1 MENTEQE
8 EKKVQTEAEQA
19 QQSESEQTQQAE
31 TEQMDADSKK
41 SRKCKKQKK
50 EDDAKDKEL
59 EELKAQVEEQ
69 KDRYLRLSA
78 EFDNYRKRTL
88 KERSDLLKTASG
100 DTLSGMLPVLD
111 DLERAM
117 ASMEKANDV
126 AAVLE
131 GVKLIYAKLQEF
143 LKNKGVV
150 EIDAKNQVFDTDLH
164 EALTKIP
171 APSEDMKGKVVDV
184 IQKGYKIEGKV
195 IRYAKVVVG
204 E

>member
-8 EKKVQTEAEQA
+8 EKEVKVEGEPVAQPETDEA
-19 QQSESEQTQQAE
+19 
-31 TEQMDADSKK
+31 DNDSKK
-41 SRKCKKQKK
+41 SKKSRRQRR
-50 EDDAKDKEL
+50 EDEAKDKEI
-59 EELKAQVEEQ
+59 EELKTQVEEQ

-88 KERSDLLKTASG
+88 KERSDMLKTVNG

-117 ASMEKANDV
+117 QSMEKATDV
-126 AAVLE
+126 AAVRE
-131 GVKLIYAKLQEF
+131 GVVLIYSKLQEF

-150 EIDAKNQVFDTDLH
+150 EIDAMNQVFDTDLH
-164 EALTKIP
+164 EAITKIP
-171 APSEDMKGKVVDV
+171 APSEDLKGKVVDV
-184 IQKGYKIEGKV
+184 IQKGYKIDTKV

>member
-8 EKKVQTEAEQA
+8 EKEVKV
-19 QQSESEQTQQAE
+19 E
-31 TEQMDADSKK
+31 TEQTAQPEPEEADNDSKK
-41 SRKCKKQKK
+41 SKKSRRQRK
-50 EDDAKDKEL
+50 EDDAKDKEI

-88 KERSDLLKTASG
+88 KERSDMLKTVNG

-117 ASMEKANDV
+117 QSMEKATDV
-126 AAVLE
+126 DAVRE
-131 GVKLIYAKLQEF
+131 GVVLIYNKIQEF
-143 LKNKGVV
+143 LKNKGIV
-150 EIDAKNQVFDTDLH
+150 EIDAMNQVFDTDLH
-164 EALTKIP
+164 EAITKIP
-171 APSEDMKGKVVDV
+171 APTEDLKGKVVDV
-184 IQKGYKIEGKV
+184 IQKGYKIDTKV

>member
-1 MENTEQE
+1 MENKEQNTEQVE
-8 EKKVQTEAEQA
+8 NEVKVDV
-19 QQSESEQTQQAE
+19 EQTQP
-31 TEQMDADSKK
+31 TENEEVENDSKK
-41 SRKCKKQKK
+41 SKKNRKQRK
-50 EDDAKDKEL
+50 EDEAREKEI

-88 KERSDLLKTASG
+88 KERSDMLKTVNG

-117 ASMEKANDV
+117 QSMEKATDV
-126 AAVLE
+126 DAVRE
-131 GVKLIYAKLQEF
+131 GVVLIYNKIQEF
-143 LKNKGVV
+143 LKNKGIV
-150 EIDAKNQVFDTDLH
+150 EIDAMNQVFDTDLH
-164 EALTKIP
+164 EAITKIP
-171 APSEDMKGKVVDV
+171 APTEDLKGKVVDV
-184 IQKGYKIEGKV
+184 IQKGYKIDTKV

>member
-1 MENTEQE
+1 MENKEQNTEQVE
-8 EKKVQTEAEQA
+8 NEVKVDVD
-19 QQSESEQTQQAE
+19 QTQP
-31 TEQMDADSKK
+31 TENEEVENDSKK
-41 SRKCKKQKK
+41 SKKNRKQRK
-50 EDDAKDKEL
+50 EDEAREKEI

-88 KERSDLLKTASG
+88 KERSDMLKTVNG

-117 ASMEKANDV
+117 QSMEKATDV
-126 AAVLE
+126 AAVRE
-131 GVKLIYAKLQEF
+131 GVVLIYNKIQEF
-143 LKNKGVV
+143 LKNKGIV
-150 EIDAKNQVFDTDLH
+150 EIDAMNQVFDTDLH
-164 EALTKIP
+164 EAITKIP
-171 APSEDMKGKVVDV
+171 APTEDLKGKVVDV
-184 IQKGYKIEGKV
+184 IQKGYKIDTKV

>member
-8 EKKVQTEAEQA
+8 EKEVKVEGEPVAEPETDEA
-19 QQSESEQTQQAE
+19 
-31 TEQMDADSKK
+31 DNDSKK
-41 SRKCKKQKK
+41 SKKSRRQRR
-50 EDDAKDKEL
+50 EDEAKDKEI

-88 KERSDLLKTASG
+88 KERSDMLKTVNG

-117 ASMEKANDV
+117 QSMEKATDV
-126 AAVLE
+126 AAVRE
-131 GVKLIYAKLQEF
+131 GVVLIYSKLQEF

-150 EIDAKNQVFDTDLH
+150 EIDAMNQVFDTDLH
-164 EALTKIP
+164 EAITKIP
-171 APSEDMKGKVVDV
+171 APSEDLKGKVVDV
-184 IQKGYKIEGKV
+184 IQKGYKIDTKV

>member
-1 MENTEQE
+1 MENKEQNTEQVENEVKVDVEQSQPTENE
-8 EKKVQTEAEQA
+8 EV
-19 QQSESEQTQQAE
+19 ES
-31 TEQMDADSKK
+31 DGKK
-41 SRKCKKQKK
+41 SRKNRKQRK
-50 EDDAKDKEL
+50 EDEAREKEI

-88 KERSDLLKTASG
+88 KERSDMLKTVNG

-117 ASMEKANDV
+117 QSMQKATDV
-126 AAVLE
+126 DAVRE
-131 GVKLIYAKLQEF
+131 GVILIYNKIQEF
-143 LKNKGVV
+143 LKNKGIV
-150 EIDAKNQVFDTDLH
+150 EIDAMNQVFDTDLH
-164 EALTKIP
+164 EAITKIP
-171 APSEDMKGKVVDV
+171 APTEDLKGKVVDV
-184 IQKGYKIEGKV
+184 IQKGYKIDTKV

>member
-8 EKKVQTEAEQA
+8 EKEVKV
-19 QQSESEQTQQAE
+19 E
-31 TEQMDADSKK
+31 TEQTAQPEPEDADNDSKK
-41 SRKCKKQKK
+41 SKKNRRQRK
-50 EDDAKDKEL
+50 EDEAKDKEI

-88 KERSDLLKTASG
+88 KERSDMLKTVNG

-117 ASMEKANDV
+117 QSMQKATDV
-126 AAVLE
+126 DAVRE
-131 GVKLIYAKLQEF
+131 GVVLIYNKIQEF
-143 LKNKGVV
+143 LKNKGIV
-150 EIDAKNQVFDTDLH
+150 EIDAMNQVFDTDLH
-164 EALTKIP
+164 EAITKIP
-171 APSEDMKGKVVDV
+171 APTEDLKGKVVDV
-184 IQKGYKIEGKV
+184 IQKGYKIDTKV

>member
-1 MENTEQE
+1 MENTEQN
-8 EKKVQTEAEQA
+8 
-19 QQSESEQTQQAE
+19 
-31 TEQMDADSKK
+31 TEQVENEVKVDVEQSQPTENEEVESDGKK
-41 SRKCKKQKK
+41 SRKNRKQRK
-50 EDDAKDKEL
+50 EDEAREKEI

-88 KERSDLLKTASG
+88 KERSDMLKTVNG

-117 ASMEKANDV
+117 QSMQKATDV
-126 AAVLE
+126 DAVRE
-131 GVKLIYAKLQEF
+131 GVVLIYNKLQEF
-143 LKNKGVV
+143 LKNKGIV
-150 EIDAKNQVFDTDLH
+150 EIDAMNQVFDTDLH
-164 EALTKIP
+164 EAITKIP
-171 APSEDMKGKVVDV
+171 APTEDLKGKVVDV
-184 IQKGYKIEGKV
+184 IQKGYKIDTKV

>member
-8 EKKVQTEAEQA
+8 EKEVKVEG
-19 QQSESEQTQQAE
+19 E
-31 TEQMDADSKK
+31 TNVQPETDNSDNDSKK
-41 SRKCKKQKK
+41 SKKNRKQRK
-50 EDDAKDKEL
+50 EDEAKDKEI
-59 EELKAQVEEQ
+59 EELKAQVEEH

-88 KERSDLLKTASG
+88 KERADMLKTANG

-117 ASMEKANDV
+117 QSMEKATDV
-126 AAVLE
+126 AAVRE
-131 GVKLIYAKLQEF
+131 GVVLIYNKLQEF
-143 LKNKGVV
+143 LKNKGIV
-150 EIDAKNQVFDTDLH
+150 EIDAMNQVFDTDLH
-164 EALTKIP
+164 EAITKIP
-171 APSEDMKGKVVDV
+171 APTEDLKGKVVDV
-184 IQKGYKIEGKV
+184 IQKGYKIDTKV

>member
-8 EKKVQTEAEQA
+8 EKEVKVEG
-19 QQSESEQTQQAE
+19 E
-31 TEQMDADSKK
+31 TNVQPETDDADNDSKKSKK
-41 SRKCKKQKK
+41 SRKQRK
-50 EDDAKDKEL
+50 EDEAKDKEI

-88 KERSDLLKTASG
+88 KERSDMLKTANG

-117 ASMEKANDV
+117 QSMEKATDV
-126 AAVLE
+126 AAVHE
-131 GVKLIYAKLQEF
+131 GVVLIYNKLQEF
-143 LKNKGVV
+143 LKNKGIV
-150 EIDAKNQVFDTDLH
+150 EIDAMNQVFDTDLH
-164 EALTKIP
+164 EAITKIP
-171 APSEDMKGKVVDV
+171 APTEDLKGKVVDV
-184 IQKGYKIEGKV
+184 IQKGYKIDTKV

>member
-8 EKKVQTEAEQA
+8 EKEVKVEGEPVAQPETDEA
-19 QQSESEQTQQAE
+19 
-31 TEQMDADSKK
+31 DNDSKK
-41 SRKCKKQKK
+41 SKKNRRQRR
-50 EDDAKDKEL
+50 EDEAKDKEI

-88 KERSDLLKTASG
+88 KERSDMLKTVNG

-117 ASMEKANDV
+117 QSMEKATDV
-126 AAVLE
+126 AAVRE
-131 GVKLIYAKLQEF
+131 GVVLIYSKLQEF

-150 EIDAKNQVFDTDLH
+150 EIDAMNQVFDTDLH
-164 EALTKIP
+164 EAITKIP
-171 APSEDMKGKVVDV
+171 APSEDLKGKVVDV
-184 IQKGYKIEGKV
+184 IQKGYKIDTKV

>member
-8 EKKVQTEAEQA
+8 EKEVKVEG
-19 QQSESEQTQQAE
+19 E
-31 TEQMDADSKK
+31 TNVQPETDNSDNDSKK
-41 SRKCKKQKK
+41 SKKNRKQRK
-50 EDDAKDKEL
+50 EDEAKDKEI
-59 EELKAQVEEQ
+59 EELNAQVEEQ

-88 KERSDLLKTASG
+88 KERADMLKTANG

-117 ASMEKANDV
+117 QSMEKATDV
-126 AAVLE
+126 AAVRE
-131 GVKLIYAKLQEF
+131 GVVLIYNKLQEF
-143 LKNKGVV
+143 LKNKGIV
-150 EIDAKNQVFDTDLH
+150 EIDAMNQVFDTDLH
-164 EALTKIP
+164 EAITKIP
-171 APSEDMKGKVVDV
+171 APTEDLKGKVVDV
-184 IQKGYKIEGKV
+184 IQKGYKIDTKV

>member
-8 EKKVQTEAEQA
+8 EKDVKVEG
-19 QQSESEQTQQAE
+19 E
-31 TEQMDADSKK
+31 TNVQPETDNSDNDSKK
-41 SRKCKKQKK
+41 SKKNRKQRK
-50 EDDAKDKEL
+50 EDEAKDKEI

-88 KERSDLLKTASG
+88 KERADMLKTANG

-117 ASMEKANDV
+117 QSMEKATDV
-126 AAVLE
+126 AAVRE
-131 GVKLIYAKLQEF
+131 GVILIYNKLQEL
-143 LKNKGVV
+143 LKNKGIV
-150 EIDAKNQVFDTDLH
+150 EIDAMNQVFDTDLH
-164 EALTKIP
+164 EAITKIP
-171 APSEDMKGKVVDV
+171 APTEDLKGKVVDV
-184 IQKGYKIEGKV
+184 IQKGYKIDTKV

>member
-8 EKKVQTEAEQA
+8 EKEVKVEGEPVAEPETDEA
-19 QQSESEQTQQAE
+19 
-31 TEQMDADSKK
+31 DNDSKK
-41 SRKCKKQKK
+41 SKKSRRQRR
-50 EDDAKDKEL
+50 EEEAKDKEI

-88 KERSDLLKTASG
+88 KERSDMLKTVNG

-117 ASMEKANDV
+117 QSMEKATDV
-126 AAVLE
+126 AAVRE
-131 GVKLIYAKLQEF
+131 GVVLIYSKLQEF

-150 EIDAKNQVFDTDLH
+150 EIDAMNQVFDTDLH
-164 EALTKIP
+164 EAITKIP
-171 APSEDMKGKVVDV
+171 APSEDLKGKVVDV
-184 IQKGYKIEGKV
+184 IQKGYKIDTKV

>member
-8 EKKVQTEAEQA
+8 EKEVKVEGEPVAQPETDEA
-19 QQSESEQTQQAE
+19 
-31 TEQMDADSKK
+31 DNDSKK
-41 SRKCKKQKK
+41 SKKSRRQRR
-50 EDDAKDKEL
+50 EDEAKDKEI

-88 KERSDLLKTASG
+88 KERSDMLKTVNG

-117 ASMEKANDV
+117 QSMEKATDV
-126 AAVLE
+126 AAVRE
-131 GVKLIYAKLQEF
+131 GVVLIYSKLQEF

-150 EIDAKNQVFDTDLH
+150 EIDAMNQVFDTDLH
-164 EALTKIP
+164 EAITKIP
-171 APSEDMKGKVVDV
+171 APSEDLKGKVVDV
-184 IQKGYKIEGKV
+184 IQKGYKIDTKV

>member
-1 MENTEQE
+1 MENKEQNTEQVENEVKVDVEQSQPTENE
-8 EKKVQTEAEQA
+8 EV
-19 QQSESEQTQQAE
+19 ES
-31 TEQMDADSKK
+31 DGKK
-41 SRKCKKQKK
+41 SRKNRKQRK
-50 EDDAKDKEL
+50 EDEAREKEI

-88 KERSDLLKTASG
+88 KERSDMLKTING

-117 ASMEKANDV
+117 QSMQKATDV
-126 AAVLE
+126 DAVRE
-131 GVKLIYAKLQEF
+131 GVVLIYNKIQEF
-143 LKNKGVV
+143 LKNKGIV
-150 EIDAKNQVFDTDLH
+150 EIDAMNQVFDTDLH
-164 EALTKIP
+164 EAITKIP
-171 APSEDMKGKVVDV
+171 APTEDLKGKVVDV
-184 IQKGYKIEGKV
+184 IQKGYKIDTKV

>member
-8 EKKVQTEAEQA
+8 EKEVKVEG
-19 QQSESEQTQQAE
+19 E
-31 TEQMDADSKK
+31 TNVQPETDDADNDSKK
-41 SRKCKKQKK
+41 SKKNRKQRK
-50 EDDAKDKEL
+50 EDEAREKEI

-88 KERSDLLKTASG
+88 KERSDMLKTANG

-117 ASMEKANDV
+117 QSMEKATDV
-126 AAVLE
+126 AAVRE
-131 GVKLIYAKLQEF
+131 GVVLIYNKLQEF
-143 LKNKGVV
+143 LKNKGIV
-150 EIDAKNQVFDTDLH
+150 EIDAMNQVFDTDLH
-164 EALTKIP
+164 EAITKIP
-171 APSEDMKGKVVDV
+171 APTEDLKGKVVDV
-184 IQKGYKIEGKV
+184 IQKGYKIDTKV

>member
-1 MENTEQE
+1 MGNTEQE
-8 EKKVQTEAEQA
+8 EKEVKVEGETNVQPETDEADND
-19 QQSESEQTQQAE
+19 SKK
-31 TEQMDADSKK
+31 SKK
-41 SRKCKKQKK
+41 SRKQRK
-50 EDDAKDKEL
+50 EDEAKDKEI

-88 KERSDLLKTASG
+88 KERSDMLKTANG

-117 ASMEKANDV
+117 QSMEKATDV
-126 AAVLE
+126 AAVRE
-131 GVKLIYAKLQEF
+131 GVVLIYNKLQEF
-143 LKNKGVV
+143 LKNKGIV
-150 EIDAKNQVFDTDLH
+150 EIDAMNQVFDTDLH
-164 EALTKIP
+164 EAITKIP
-171 APSEDMKGKVVDV
+171 APTEDLKGKVVDV
-184 IQKGYKIEGKV
+184 IQKGYKIDTKV

>member
-8 EKKVQTEAEQA
+8 EKEVKVEG
-19 QQSESEQTQQAE
+19 E
-31 TEQMDADSKK
+31 TNVQPETDDADNDSKKSKK
-41 SRKCKKQKK
+41 SRKQRK
-50 EDDAKDKEL
+50 EDEAKDKEI

-88 KERSDLLKTASG
+88 KERSDMLKTANG

-117 ASMEKANDV
+117 QSMEKATDV
-126 AAVLE
+126 AAVRE
-131 GVKLIYAKLQEF
+131 GVVLIYNKLQEF
-143 LKNKGVV
+143 LKNKGIV
-150 EIDAKNQVFDTDLH
+150 EIDAMNQVFDTDLH
-164 EALTKIP
+164 EAITKIP
-171 APSEDMKGKVVDV
+171 APTEDLKGKVVDV
-184 IQKGYKIEGKV
+184 IQKGYKIDTQV

>member
-8 EKKVQTEAEQA
+8 EKEVKVEGETNVQPETDEADND
-19 QQSESEQTQQAE
+19 SKK
-31 TEQMDADSKK
+31 SKK
-41 SRKCKKQKK
+41 SRKQRK
-50 EDDAKDKEL
+50 EDEAKDKEI

-88 KERSDLLKTASG
+88 KERSDMLKTVNG

-117 ASMEKANDV
+117 QSMEKATDV
-126 AAVLE
+126 AAVRE
-131 GVKLIYAKLQEF
+131 GVVLIYNKLQEF
-143 LKNKGVV
+143 LKNKGIV
-150 EIDAKNQVFDTDLH
+150 EIDAMNQVFDTDLH
-164 EALTKIP
+164 EAITKIP
-171 APSEDMKGKVVDV
+171 APTEDLKGKVVDV
-184 IQKGYKIEGKV
+184 IQKGYKIDTKV

>member
-1 MENTEQE
+1 MENKEQNTEQVE
-8 EKKVQTEAEQA
+8 NEVKVDV
-19 QQSESEQTQQAE
+19 EQTQP
-31 TEQMDADSKK
+31 TENEEVENDSKK
-41 SRKCKKQKK
+41 SKKNRKQRK
-50 EDDAKDKEL
+50 EDEAREKEI

-88 KERSDLLKTASG
+88 KERSDMLKTVNG

-117 ASMEKANDV
+117 QSMQKATDV
-126 AAVLE
+126 DAVRE
-131 GVKLIYAKLQEF
+131 GVVLIYNKIQEF
-143 LKNKGVV
+143 LKNKGIV
-150 EIDAKNQVFDTDLH
+150 EIDAMNQVFDTDLH
-164 EALTKIP
+164 EAITKIP
-171 APSEDMKGKVVDV
+171 APTEDLKGKVVDV
-184 IQKGYKIEGKV
+184 IQKGYKIDTKV

>member
-8 EKKVQTEAEQA
+8 EKEVKVEGEPVAQPETDEA
-19 QQSESEQTQQAE
+19 
-31 TEQMDADSKK
+31 DNDSKK
-41 SRKCKKQKK
+41 SKKSRRQRR
-50 EDDAKDKEL
+50 EDEAKDKEI
-59 EELKAQVEEQ
+59 EELKTQVEEQ

-88 KERSDLLKTASG
+88 KERSDMLKTVNG

-117 ASMEKANDV
+117 QSMEKATDV
-126 AAVLE
+126 AAVRE
-131 GVKLIYAKLQEF
+131 GVVLIYSKLQEF
-143 LKNKGVV
+143 LKNKGVI
-150 EIDAKNQVFDTDLH
+150 EIDAMNQVFDTDLH
-164 EALTKIP
+164 EAITKIP
-171 APSEDMKGKVVDV
+171 APSEDLKGKVVDV
-184 IQKGYKIEGKV
+184 IQKGYKIDTKV

>member
-8 EKKVQTEAEQA
+8 EKKVQTEEKQA
-19 QQSESEQTQQAE
+19 QASESEQIE
-31 TEQMDADSKK
+31 ADSKK
-41 SRKCKKQKK
+41 TKKCKKQKK

-59 EELKAQVEEQ
+59 EELKAQVEEH

-117 ASMEKANDV
+117 ASMEKATDV
-126 AAVLE
+126 SAVLE
-131 GVKLIYAKLQEF
+131 GVKLIYSKLQDF

-150 EIDAKNQVFDTDLH
+150 EIDAMNQVFDTDLH

-171 APSEDMKGKVVDV
+171 APTEELKGKVVDV

>member
-8 EKKVQTEAEQA
+8 EKDVKVEGEPVAEPKTEEA
-19 QQSESEQTQQAE
+19 
-31 TEQMDADSKK
+31 DNDSKK
-41 SRKCKKQKK
+41 SKKSRRQRR
-50 EDDAKDKEL
+50 EDEAKDKEI

-88 KERSDLLKTASG
+88 KERSDMLKTVNG

-117 ASMEKANDV
+117 QSMEKATDV
-126 AAVLE
+126 AAVRE
-131 GVKLIYAKLQEF
+131 GVVLIYSKLQEF

-150 EIDAKNQVFDTDLH
+150 EIDAMNQVFDTDLH
-164 EALTKIP
+164 EAITKIP
-171 APSEDMKGKVVDV
+171 APSEDLKGKVVDV
-184 IQKGYKIEGKV
+184 IQKGYKIDTKV

>member
-1 MENTEQE
+1 MENTEQN
-8 EKKVQTEAEQA
+8 
-19 QQSESEQTQQAE
+19 
-31 TEQMDADSKK
+31 TEQVENEVKVDVEQSQPTENEEVENDGKK
-41 SRKCKKQKK
+41 SRKNRKQRK
-50 EDDAKDKEL
+50 EDEAREKEI

-88 KERSDLLKTASG
+88 KERSDMLKTVNG

-117 ASMEKANDV
+117 QSMQKATDV
-126 AAVLE
+126 DAVRE
-131 GVKLIYAKLQEF
+131 GVVLIYNKIQEF
-143 LKNKGVV
+143 LKNKGIV
-150 EIDAKNQVFDTDLH
+150 EIDAMNQVFDTDLH
-164 EALTKIP
+164 EAITKIP
-171 APSEDMKGKVVDV
+171 APTEDLKGKVVDV
-184 IQKGYKIEGKV
+184 IQKGYKIDTKV